1 MPLHALY
8 DPRQPHELV
17 TDAKGR
23 LVTISY
29 AEWCS
34 FRGSAVRRPA
44 STGVHPL
51 TDQQSSTV
59 H

>member
-1 MPLHALY
+1 MPLHASY
-8 DPRQPHELV
+8 DSRQPDELV

-23 LVTISY
+23 LVTTSG
-29 AEWCS
+29 AEWRS
-34 FRGSAVRRPA
+34 SVDWLFEEPA
-44 STGVHPL
+44 STCVHPL